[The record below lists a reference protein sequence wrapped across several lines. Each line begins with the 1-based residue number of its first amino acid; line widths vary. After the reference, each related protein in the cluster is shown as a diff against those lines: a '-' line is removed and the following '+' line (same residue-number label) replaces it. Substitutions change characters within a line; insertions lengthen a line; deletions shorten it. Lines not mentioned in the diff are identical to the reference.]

1 MKYRYLFALP
11 SLLWLAAIGCTPSAA
26 PTAAAPPP
34 TKLLVAPVVR
44 KQIVEW
50 DEYIGRF
57 QPTQS
62 VEVQARVTGYLE
74 SIHFVEGDLIKKGD
88 LLFVIDPRPFEAA
101 LKVAEA
107 AVQQAKAQF
116 KAAEAGVVEA
126 KAQTSQV
133 EAADALAQL
142 QVRRATRLISE
153 NAISREDY
161 DTRQSEAQQARAN
174 LEASQAAILS
184 SQAAVATA
192 QAAVESALANVE
204 TAKLD
209 LQYTRITAPIS
220 GRISRRYVTVGNL
233 ISGSTGGAA
242 TVLTNIVSL
251 SPIHCYFDADEQAYL
266 KYDRLARSGQR
277 PSSREAKNPVY
288 AALQDE
294 KGFPHRGHMDFVDN
308 SLDQSTGTIRSR
320 AIFANDD
327 LLLTPG
333 MFARIRIPG
342 SGTYDAILIP
352 DSAIGFDQSDQYV
365 YVQGQDNKL
374 VRRSVTVGPLS
385 AGLRVIRSGLQSE
398 DRVVVGNLQKIMP
411 GMNFEFEGTAIALSD
426 KEDELPNDVTPV
438 PREQWLSVDSAETNS
453 VLTSR

>member
-1 MKYRYLFALP
+1 M
-11 SLLWLAAIGCTPSAA
+11 GCAPDANQSAA
-26 PTAAAPPP
+26 VPAA

-62 VEVQARVTGYLE
+62 VDVQARVTGYLE
-74 SIHFVEGDLIKKGD
+74 SIHFVEGELIKKGD
-88 LLFVIDPRPFEAA
+88 LLFVIDPRPFEAS

-107 AVQQAKAQF
+107 AVQQARAQL

-153 NAISREDY
+153 NAISREEY
-161 DTRQSEAQQARAN
+161 DTRQSEAQQAHAN
-174 LEASQAAILS
+174 LDASQAAILS

-192 QAAVESALANVE
+192 QAAVESALANEE

-233 ISGSTGGAA
+233 ISGSTGGSA

-277 PSSREAKNPVY
+277 PSSREARNPVY

-294 KGFPHRGHMDFVDN
+294 KGFPHLGHMDFVDN
-308 SLDQSTGTIRSR
+308 ALDQNTGTMRSR
-320 AIFANDD
+320 AIFANED

-333 MFARIRIPG
+333 MFARIRIPEA
-342 SGTYDAILIP
+342 AIMKR
-352 DSAIGFDQSDQYV
+352 F
-365 YVQGQDNKL
+365 
-374 VRRSVTVGPLS
+374 
-385 AGLRVIRSGLQSE
+385 
-398 DRVVVGNLQKIMP
+398 
-411 GMNFEFEGTAIALSD
+411 
-426 KEDELPNDVTPV
+426 
-438 PREQWLSVDSAETNS
+438 
-453 VLTSR
+453 